1 MLHFDNSGYS
11 PVAQFPPQNVAD
23 PPRSMAGVER
33 LIGEMYRVYVLKSLK
48 NGKRYVG
55 LTSKSVEERLR
66 QHRSGSTQ
74 WTRQNGPFQLVHAE
88 SFPDQTA
95 ARRREK
101 FLKSGHGR
109 EFLNSA
115 IPR

>member
-1 MLHFDNSGYS
+1 MYS
-11 PVAQFPPQNVAD
+11 
-23 PPRSMAGVER
+23 
-33 LIGEMYRVYVLKSLK
+33 VYVLQSLK

-55 LTSKSVEERLR
+55 VTSHDVETRMR

-74 WTRQNGPFQLVHAE
+74 WTRQNGPFKLVRTE
-88 SFPDQTA
+88 SFADQTA
-95 ARRREK
+95 ARQREK

-109 EFLNSA
+109 EFLNPI

>member
-1 MLHFDNSGYS
+1 MF
-11 PVAQFPPQNVAD
+11 NVYI
-23 PPRSMAGVER
+23 
-33 LIGEMYRVYVLKSLK
+33 LQSLK

-55 LTSKSVEERLR
+55 LTGEEVRERLR

-74 WTRQNGPFQLVHAE
+74 WTKQNGPFELMRVEQ
-88 SFPDQTA
+88 FPDKQS
-95 ARRREK
+95 ARRRER

-109 EFLNSA
+109 EFLDKV